1 MWLCVFPILNITRIV
16 WPTGS
21 QPSLWSAIMTCAPST
36 STPFLRSSHGRWPPI
51 VMLNGAVTPWPIAF
65 PTPWIWM
72 DYYGFQCNI
81 QWNLQL
87 LHRFPTS
94 CYTIWQCP
102 WTACHVAQGSGWQ
115 PARNPQRVTAPY
127 LGTIFM
133 QRCQRNSHGTLALQT
148 PAAKMLFTT
157 YHALLGPKT
166 RSISCQSSPPKT
178 ARNSEFI
185 EARVDPQYACHRFQR
200 LFASETTYP

>member
-1 MWLCVFPILNITRIV
+1 MWLCVFPLLNTTRIV

-51 VMLNGAVTPWPIAF
+51 VMLNGGVTHCIPN
-65 PTPWIWM
+65 TMNM
-72 DYYGFQCNI
+72 DGLFCQCNI

-94 CYTIWQCP
+94 CYTKWQCP
-102 WTACHVAQGSGWQ
+102 WTACHGAQGSGWQ

-133 QRCQRNSHGTLALQT
+133 QRCQRNSHGTLAL
-148 PAAKMLFTT
+148 
-157 YHALLGPKT
+157 Y
-166 RSISCQSSPPKT
+166 SCSQDAVHHVPCIAWSKDQEHIVPVLP
-178 ARNSEFI
+178 SE
-185 EARVDPQYACHRFQR
+185 DC
-200 LFASETTYP
+200 